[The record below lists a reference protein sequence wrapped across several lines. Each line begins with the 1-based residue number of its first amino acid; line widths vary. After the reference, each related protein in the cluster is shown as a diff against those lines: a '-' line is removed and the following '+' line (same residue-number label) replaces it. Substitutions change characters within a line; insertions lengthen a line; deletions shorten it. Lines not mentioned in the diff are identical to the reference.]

1 MTRIEKQYVDCP
13 YTESKDYTFWKRS
26 IAEPKLSEI
35 NPMAKVAFPLLKE
48 DVIASAGSCFAQ
60 HISRYLS
67 QNGYRFLTTEKPHRF
82 VDSNLSKEFNYG
94 VYPARFGN
102 IYTSR
107 QLLQTIQRAYGHFV
121 PGIESIKSGD
131 RVLDPFR
138 PFIQPSGFF
147 DQKEMELDRKAHLS
161 AVRKMFE
168 NLDVFI
174 FTLGLTECWENIDD
188 GSILPICPGCGAGEF
203 NSEKYKFKN
212 LSASEVVEDLT
223 EFLVLLRE
231 VNPTSKVIFTVS
243 PVPLIATGEDE
254 HVLSATVYSK
264 SVLRV
269 AAEEIKA
276 KFDYVDYFPSY
287 ELITSNAS
295 RGQYY
300 DKDLRS
306 VLEVGV
312 NHVMRC
318 FFKSYMDLDL
328 SDSPIRIE
336 EEPESHLE
344 FNQLNQMIM
353 DVVCEEELLEELE

>member
-13 YTESKDYTFWKRS
+13 YTEAKDYTFWKRS
-26 IAEPKLSEI
+26 VAEPKLSEI
-35 NPMAKVAFPLLKE
+35 NPKVNPAFPLLKE

-67 QNGYRFLTTEKPHRF
+67 KNGYRFLTTEKPHRF
-82 VDSNLSKEFNYG
+82 VNPKLSKEFNYG

-107 QLLQTIQRAYGHFV
+107 QLLQTIQRAYGRFT
-121 PGIESIKSGD
+121 PTIEPIRSGN

-138 PFIQPSGFF
+138 PFIQPSGFL
-147 DQKEMELDRKAHLS
+147 DQKEMELDREAHLS

-174 FTLGLTECWENIDD
+174 FTLGLTECWENVDD

-203 NSEKYKFKN
+203 NSEKYIFKN
-212 LSASEVVEDLT
+212 LSVSEVVEDLSD
-223 EFLVLLRE
+223 FLILLRE
-231 VNPTSKVIFTVS
+231 VNPNSKVIFTVS
-243 PVPLIATGEDE
+243 PVPLIATGTDD

-269 AAEEIKA
+269 AAEEIKT
-276 KFDYVDYFPSY
+276 KFDNVDYFPSY
-287 ELITSNAS
+287 EIITSNAS
-295 RGQYY
+295 RGQYF
-300 DKDLRS
+300 DQDLRS
-306 VLEVGV
+306 VLEFGV

-318 FFKSYMDLDL
+318 FFKSYMNLNL
-328 SDSPIRIE
+328 ADSPPQNE
-336 EEPESHLE
+336 EEFGQHLQ

-353 DVVCEEELLEELE
+353 DVVCEEELLEEPE